1 MADGDQHVLIVDDE
15 AQIRQFVRA
24 GMELGGYRVTEAAN
38 GNDALREI
46 TLHPIDLVILDLAL
60 PDIDGSELL
69 ERIRGWSGVPVIIL
83 SVRAG
88 ETEKV
93 KLLELGADDYVV
105 KPFAIEELRAHIRAA
120 LRRFRS
126 EQPLPKVELPELTID
141 VEKRLVEVRGERVHL
156 TPKEFDVLR
165 VLVTQQGK
173 LITHARLNQIV
184 WGPDHREETE
194 HLRVVIRQLRK
205 KMEKDPAHPQHIL
218 TEPWLGYR
226 FQLPSLPKGKK
237 SPRGV

>member
-1 MADGDQHVLIVDDE
+1 MTNATILIVDDE
-15 AQIRQFVRA
+15 PQIRRVLRTTLSSDGYVVIEAKNGEEAIDMVIRERPDLILLDVNMPGITGLEACRKIRFSFEGPIIMLTVRS
-24 GMELGGYRVTEAAN
+24 EQHDKIV
-38 GNDALREI
+38 AL
-46 TLHPIDLVILDLAL
+46 D
-60 PDIDGSELL
+60 S
-69 ERIRGWSGVPVIIL
+69 
-83 SVRAG
+83 
-88 ETEKV
+88 
-93 KLLELGADDYVV
+93 GADDYVV

-173 LITHARLNQIV
+173 PITHARLNQIV